1 MSELGQFVS
10 SIPPVTRV
18 ITLTSLVMGGL
29 NSLQLI
35 PISEYTCY
43 FPYVWQKFELHRL
56 LTGFLVPNPQAMQGM
71 MEIYMMYS
79 FSGGIEQGKFKK
91 NLPDYLWYF
100 AIVLPIILISAYVV
114 LPPVYSLS
122 PALLSALTFTWSV
135 LNYNQQVN
143 FYFMPIKASLLP
155 AVSLGFRLL
164 VDGHQ
169 SFVLSLIGCA
179 AAYVYNC
186 LETHTFG
193 PLISVITGKEPD
205 ADTSNNRLGTVNTMT
220 SHAWFY
226 STGYLGAPEWLKKST
241 SKLTGVDYDSVLYR
255 RIPNAAGTGAKR
267 RTSSGAGG
275 YATGSFARGSGSA
288 ASGFKGEGR
297 RLGSSKVE

>member
-10 SIPPVTRV
+10 GIPAVTRT

-29 NSLQLI
+29 HSLQLI
-35 PISEYTCY
+35 PISAYTCY
-43 FPYVWQKFELHRL
+43 FPYVWQKLEVHRL

-79 FSGGIEQGKFKK
+79 FSRGIEEGKFKK

-100 AIVLPIILISAYVV
+100 AIVLPIILISAFVA

-164 VDGHQ
+164 VDGHE
-169 SFVLSLIGCA
+169 SFVLALMGFA

-226 STGYLGAPEWLKKST
+226 STGFLGAPGWLKRVV
-241 SKLTGVDYDSVLYR
+241 SKLMGVDYDSVVYR
-255 RIPNAAGTGAKR
+255 RNPGAAAGTGAKR
-267 RTSSGAGG
+267 RASASTSGARNS
-275 YATGSFARGSGSA
+275 TRGSGSPA
-288 ASGFKGEGR
+288 GGFKGEGR
-297 RLGSSKVE
+297 RLGSVKME